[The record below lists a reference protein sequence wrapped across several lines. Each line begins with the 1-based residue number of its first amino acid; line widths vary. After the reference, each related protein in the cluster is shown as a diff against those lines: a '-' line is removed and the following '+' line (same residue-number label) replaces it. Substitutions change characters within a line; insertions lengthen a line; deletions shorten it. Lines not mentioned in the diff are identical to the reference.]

1 MKAQKIGYEI
11 VDLATDERA
20 KKVWRWHGKGKKLPG
35 VVRVTEDGETVI
47 GGLEELEEANEY
59 GELKQLVLGNGMNIR
74 QHLIGSNDSMEIV

>member
-20 KKVWRWHGKGKKLPG
+20 KKVWRWHGKGRKLPG
-35 VVRVTEDGETVI
+35 VVRVTDDGEVVI

-59 GELKQLVLGNGMNIR
+59 GELKQLVLGG
-74 QHLIGSNDSMEIV
+74 GS